1 MLLVFLGTLLAADS
15 VVVPFEELP
24 SGHLVVPCTID
35 GHGPY
40 RFVVDTG
47 ANAFVIDPD
56 VAKDL
61 DIDLAKV
68 PRRKAHAAD
77 GAPVSVPVVELSDVR
92 LGTRVLRR
100 ASSVVT
106 DVDALVGEADVRG
119 ILSQDMFAGDRLEV
133 DFPRHELRVLD
144 TLDEA
149 NALPLARLRGG
160 LSGARLPN
168 GLTVIFDLGASISV
182 LNSAG
187 AALLSAAPAE
197 PIAGEASA
205 LTGAIETGT
214 WVRLA
219 PIDLG
224 GPTPGGVVPVVDLG
238 LFDVLRLRDEP
249 ALLLGVDQMQ
259 DRVLAIDYGGRTVS
273 LRVAR

>member
-1 MLLVFLGTLLAADS
+1 MLLAFLGTVFAADS
-15 VVVPFEELP
+15 VLVPFEELP

-56 VAKDL
+56 VAKEL

-68 PRRKAHAAD
+68 PHRKAHAAD

-100 ASSVVT
+100 ASSVVA
-106 DVDALVGEADVRG
+106 DVDALVGEPGVRG
-119 ILSQDMFAGDRLEV
+119 ILSQEMFAGDRLEV

-144 TLDEA
+144 THDEA
-149 NALPLARLRGG
+149 NALPLVRLRGG
-160 LSGARLPN
+160 LSGVRLSN
-168 GLTVIFDLGASISV
+168 GLTVILDLGADISV

-187 AALLSAAPAE
+187 AALLGADPAD
-197 PIAGEASA
+197 PIAGAASG
-205 LTGAIETGT
+205 LTGTIETRT
-214 WVRLA
+214 WVQLV

-224 GPTPGGVVPVVDLG
+224 DPTPGGAVPVVDLG
-238 LFDVLRLRDEP
+238 LFEVLRLHDEP

-259 DRVLAIDYGGRTVS
+259 GRVLAIDYGAKTVS
-273 LRVAR
+273 LRVRP

>member
-1 MLLVFLGTLLAADS
+1 MLLAFLGTVFAADA

-24 SGHLVVPCTID
+24 SGHLVVPCTIE

-56 VAKDL
+56 LAKEL
-61 DIDLAKV
+61 DIDLATV
-68 PRRKAHAAD
+68 PHQKAHAAD
-77 GAPVSVPVVELSDVR
+77 GAPLSVPVVVLRDVR

-100 ASSVVT
+100 TQSVVT
-106 DVDALVGEADVRG
+106 DVDALVGESGVLG
-119 ILSQDMFAGDRLEV
+119 ILSHDMFAGDRLEV

-144 TLDEA
+144 ARDDE
-149 NALPLARLRGG
+149 NALPLVRLRGG
-160 LSGARLPN
+160 LSGVRLSN
-168 GLTVIFDLGASISV
+168 GLTVIFDLGAGISV

-187 AALLSAAPAE
+187 AALLAAASAE
-197 PIAGEASA
+197 PIAGAASG
-205 LTGAIETGT
+205 LTGAIETRA
-214 WVRLA
+214 WVNLP

-224 GPTPGGVVPVVDLG
+224 DATPGGVVPVVDLG
-238 LFDVLRLRDEP
+238 LFDVLRLDDEP

-259 DRVLAIDYGGRTVS
+259 GRVLAIDYGARTVS
-273 LRVAR
+273 LRVAP